1 MLRYDHGGD
10 VYENAGVRLDFSVNT
25 NPLGMPEGV
34 KRALVSHLADYE
46 RYPDPQC
53 RALTAALAIRFGLEP
68 DMALCGGGAAD
79 LIFRICA
86 CLKPGRALVLAPTFS
101 EYGRSVAL
109 FGGETRAYRLDE
121 RDSFTLRDDILDA
134 LTGDIDMVFLCNPNN
149 PTGRLAPPELV
160 AQIAKR
166 CEANGTYLVVDEC
179 FLEFT
184 DGESAVPL
192 LKAYPRM
199 MVLNAFTKLYAM
211 AGLRLGYLL
220 CADAALL
227 SRIGTYGQTWSVS
240 GPAQAAGLAALKE
253 ESWAERTRRLIWE
266 ERAYMTGKL
275 CDLGLHV
282 FPSEAN
288 FLLLRSEA
296 PLYGPLLERGI
307 LVRNCANF
315 EGLGEGY
322 IRVGLKTREQNKA
335 LLRALSEVL
344 YG

>member
-1 MLRYDHGGD
+1 MLRYEHGGD
-10 VYENAGVRLDFSVNT
+10 VYGNAGVRLDFSVNT

-53 RALTAALAIRFGLEP
+53 RALTATLAKRFGLKP

-79 LIFRICA
+79 LILRICA
-86 CLKPGRALVLAPTFS
+86 CLKPKRTLVLAPTFS
-101 EYGRSVAL
+101 EYERAITL

-121 RDSFTLRDDILDA
+121 RDGFALREDILDA

-149 PTGRLAPPELV
+149 PTGRLIPPELV

-192 LKAYPRM
+192 LKSHPHL

-240 GPAQAAGLAALKE
+240 GPAQAAGLAALRE
-253 ESWAERTRRLIWE
+253 EGWVEKTRRLMRE
-266 ERAYMTGKL
+266 ERTHMTRTL
-275 CDLGLHV
+275 SELRLTV
-282 FPSEAN
+282 YPSEAN
-288 FLLLRSEA
+288 FLLVKSEA
-296 PLYGPLLERGI
+296 PLYGPLLGRGI

-315 EGLGEGY
+315 EGLGGEY
-322 IRVGLKTREQNKA
+322 IRVGLKTREKNEA